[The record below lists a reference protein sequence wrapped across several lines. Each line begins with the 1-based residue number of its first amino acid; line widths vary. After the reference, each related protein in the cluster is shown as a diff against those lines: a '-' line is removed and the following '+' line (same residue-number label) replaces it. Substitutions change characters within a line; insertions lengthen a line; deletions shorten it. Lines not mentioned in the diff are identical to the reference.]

1 MKNWTVAGS
10 KIPAEQ
16 LKRWHQKLDRER
28 PMREIEGRSLK
39 DKYKRLGMS
48 RAELSRISGISAAT
62 IAKFEQGRYVRSW
75 QIVKQSLRN
84 AIRIKCYE
92 MLIKAVSRLNPDW
105 LH

>member
-1 MKNWTVAGS
+1 MKNWTVAGY
-10 KIPAEQ
+10 KIPVER
-16 LKRWHQKLDRER
+16 LKIWHQKLDRER
-28 PMREIEGRSLK
+28 PMRERAGRDLK
-39 DKYKRLGMS
+39 EKYTNLGMS
-48 RAELSRISGISAAT
+48 RAELSRISGISAST

-75 QIVKQSLRN
+75 HIVKRSLRN

>member
-62 IAKFEQGRYVRSW
+62 IAKFEQGRYVRYW